1 MSDQNFFNVDV
12 VARLASL
19 EALIVGTMGLLF
31 AKGGNDPNLSE
42 QKALLVILQKELESG
57 LSYLPDPLQRAAKAH
72 MSDLLV
78 RVLLRISQLH
88 EDQRPN

>member
-1 MSDQNFFNVDV
+1 MTDDGV

-31 AKGGNDPNLSE
+31 AMAGNDPGMSK
-42 QKALLVILQKELESG
+42 QKALLSVLQQEFEAGMSQLPQSIQDEAKSHMTDLLDRVILRTNQ
-57 LSYLPDPLQRAAKAH
+57 
-72 MSDLLV
+72 
-78 RVLLRISQLH
+78 LR